1 MNSLLKK
8 HRKERDKALKALQ
21 EAQARYDE
29 AERLVQEDENTE
41 IVAVVRALKL
51 GPEEL
56 ATLLKGLRA
65 NGGVP
70 FPLEQEANI
79 KEQEEQTNEQT
90 E

>member
-8 HRKERDKALKALQ
+8 HRKERDKALKVLQ

-29 AERLVQEDENTE
+29 AERVVQEDENTE

-56 ATLLKGLRA
+56 AALLKGLRA

-70 FPLEQEANI
+70 FPLEQEESIN
-79 KEQEEQTNEQT
+79 EQEEQTNEQA